1 LGLVPLHFP
10 ESIGEDIFSSDGE
23 KEGHMSGEFKT
34 VWAEPLTEF
43 CQRVF
48 EKMGVPPKD
57 AFTTADVLVR
67 ADLRGI
73 ESHGVA
79 RLRRYYTGLKNGV
92 MVAKPTLKVV
102 RESPVTALVDGGAA
116 LGQVAGKWAMEM
128 AMGKALKSGIGLVS
142 VGNSNHYGIAG
153 YYSMMALK
161 KDLMGISL
169 TNSDCYVVPT
179 FGREALL
186 GTNPI
191 SVAVPAFQERPFV
204 LDMSTAV
211 ATLGKLEVYS
221 RMGKKLPLGWAT
233 DERGKS
239 CEDPVRVVDNIRN
252 KAGGGILPLG
262 GEGEE
267 FGGHKGYGLD
277 LLVDILS
284 GVLSGSGYLNV
295 LYPKTPEGKPL
306 PSKVGHF
313 FGAIQID
320 FFRPIEEFKKDMD
333 DLIRRLKNSPKAEGQ
348 ERIFVHGEKEFELE
362 EKYRKE
368 GIPLYYKVYDDLK
381 SIGEEVG
388 IPFHL

>member
-1 LGLVPLHFP
+1 
-10 ESIGEDIFSSDGE
+10 
-23 KEGHMSGEFKT
+23 MSAEIRT
-34 VWAEPLTEF
+34 VWAGPLTQF
-43 CQRVF
+43 CQQVF
-48 EKMGVPPKD
+48 EKLGVPSRD
-57 AFTTADVLVR
+57 AFTTSEVLVL

-92 MVAKPTLKVV
+92 MVPTPKVRV
-102 RESPVTALVDGGAA
+102 VHETPITARIDGGGA
-116 LGQVAGKWAMEM
+116 LGQVAGKQGMTLAIE
-128 AMGKALKSGIGLVS
+128 KARKNGVGFVA
-142 VGNSNHYGIAG
+142 VGNSNHYGIAA
-153 YYSMMALK
+153 YYSMMALQH
-161 KDLMGISL
+161 DLIGISL

-179 FGREALL
+179 FGRDVLL

-191 SVAVPAFQERPFV
+191 SVTVPALKERPFV

-211 ATLGKLEVYS
+211 ATLGKVEVYN

-233 DERGKS
+233 DERGQS
-239 CEDPVRVVDNIRN
+239 CDDPGRVLSNIRS
-252 KAGGGILPLG
+252 KAGGGLLPLG

-284 GVLSGSGYLNV
+284 GVLPGSAYLNL

-306 PSKVGHF
+306 PSLVGHF
-313 FGAIQID
+313 FGAMRID
-320 FFRPIEEFKKDMD
+320 YFRPAEDFKRDLD
-333 DLIRRLKNSPKAEGQ
+333 DVIRRLKNSRKAEGQ
-348 ERIFVHGEKEFELE
+348 DRIYVHGEKEFELE

-381 SIGEEVG
+381 AIGEEVG
-388 IPFHL
+388 VPFSL